1 MLENCRMMDMNH
13 DSLVDLNE
21 FLEAFRLCQQFK
33 QPPSHNNN
41 NANGTSEKLQKPMDN
56 PKSTIVITPEKN
68 EVEQENHN
76 HNNEQDK
83 VDEYEFSEMKESL
96 NPGGELRKSP
106 SVKSV
111 VSVDSLN
118 RTGKLKDDGNSSATM
133 KERDKRDF
141 DNIIWDIDQK
151 EQEQLIWA
159 VEEKTFY
166 LSSISDDSKRVSQKT
181 DTNRFYLRVYIKQKT
196 F

>member
-21 FLEAFRLCQQFK
+21 FLEAFRLCQQFNK
-33 QPPSHNNN
+33 AEI
-41 NANGTSEKLQKPMDN
+41 NAAADKLQITKESS
-56 PKSTIVITPEKN
+56 STIVITPEEN
-68 EVEQENHN
+68 EVIQENN
-76 HNNEQDK
+76 QNNNEQDK

-118 RTGKLKDDGNSSATM
+118 RTGKVKGGGNNSMMKD
-133 KERDKRDF
+133 KEKDF
-141 DNIIWDIDQK
+141 DNII
-151 EQEQLIWA
+151 
-159 VEEKTFY
+159 
-166 LSSISDDSKRVSQKT
+166 
-181 DTNRFYLRVYIKQKT
+181 
-196 F
+196 

>member
-21 FLEAFRLCQQFK
+21 FLEAFRLCQQFNK
-33 QPPSHNNN
+33 ADINV
-41 NANGTSEKLQKPMDN
+41 AADKLQASN
-56 PKSTIVITPEKN
+56 EISSTIVITSEQN
-68 EVEQENHN
+68 EVIEEKRNHN
-76 HNNEQDK
+76 NCNEQDK

-118 RTGKLKDDGNSSATM
+118 QTVKIKGAGRNSTM
-133 KERDKRDF
+133 KKDNDKDF
-141 DNIIWDIDQK
+141 DNII
-151 EQEQLIWA
+151 
-159 VEEKTFY
+159 
-166 LSSISDDSKRVSQKT
+166 
-181 DTNRFYLRVYIKQKT
+181 
-196 F
+196 